1 VWYEPLGNEDVLF
14 FYSPAM
20 QLRWD
25 RMNLHERMLWITGQ
39 LWNCSDILPGLIC
52 SELELPQGST
62 YSRAVRKLRT
72 EAAAEGGGT
81 GDGRA
86 RRGAA
91 SDGISTLDPA
101 LGATRA
107 PGQYPPQY
115 RPRPSAQLLN
125 SQENLV

>member
-1 VWYEPLGNEDVLF
+1 MQYCASRGGHAPGHLRDEFLECIDYAGDVWYEPLGNEDVLF

-86 RRGAA
+86 
-91 SDGISTLDPA
+91 
-101 LGATRA
+101 
-107 PGQYPPQY
+107 
-115 RPRPSAQLLN
+115 
-125 SQENLV
+125 